1 MVHALRSLALVGLL
15 HAHPSLR
22 EDVPHGVSE
31 RLELLAWI
39 SCRRIG
45 GAPKEQLPIIER
57 IWSAGQVHRAEFVLA
72 TQSYQLF

>member
-1 MVHALRSLALVGLL
+1 
-15 HAHPSLR
+15 
-22 EDVPHGVSE
+22 VSE